1 MMSFPQ
7 TVLAPARRRLR
18 ALHTPAA
25 AAVTALLLAMMLLP
39 PAAKAQQISSIEVE
53 TAPND
58 WEPCSTST
66 EPGSVFAPLT
76 SPASPTVDNETEF
89 RIRKNSVSSES
100 ENLELQGIEFA
111 ATSSG
116 PFSPRTGSQVQFG
129 SNPSL
134 PASLSSGQQV
144 FDISFTPRE
153 AGIYRFIFTSQ
164 FWDGGS
170 CTVDIPVTLSACLIS
185 NVEGID
191 QNGNA
196 TQNALDFGDVPIGQE
211 VMGVLQ
217 FGFSEPFMDAGIV
230 YSTVEEPFHIASGFE
245 LSPDLN
251 RATWDVSFMPATTGT
266 FRETVSFVAL
276 RDSEDDACSVEVLL
290 EGRGQTEALPEL
302 SITYGDAECGSSVE
316 IPVTLS
322 NLSTVLLENLDARVT
337 TGYNLAPDPPGSFS
351 AGNFV
356 LGPAGSATTPS
367 TRSFVL
373 RFPLTGPITSGPQ
386 ITVTQVV
393 SGRST
398 VLLREPIPE
407 AACIQIVEPANL
419 SVNFGDVTVNEAGPQ
434 RSILIANRGNIA
446 APVTAMLGESGPS
459 QGFGLGEGDDN
470 VELTI
475 GPLSEETLAV
485 TFTPPSPGAKLSSV
499 DFMSAVSAE
508 IPSVT
513 LMGNGVNEAQPSLR
527 FELSGV
533 PVNPGGTIRFP
544 STAIGESSS
553 LPLVVTNDG
562 NAPALGLDLSAANGE
577 FAVSGASP
585 DALDPE
591 QSASYTLTFTPQQS
605 GTRSGQLT
613 LSAENVETVLF
624 TLEGAGAIGPVDID
638 GVGISA
644 TVTPAQTPLPTVGL
658 ELQAAAAA
666 ETLEGDLILEFV
678 PDLSQTPDG
687 FLAAY
692 QAVRFMAG
700 DGADGRTI
708 RFQIPQGQQRAT
720 FPAEAAAASD
730 PLLARFQS
738 GTVAGSIQFRL
749 ANVRTLDG
757 DAVPV
762 TETMAGSAALARLAP
777 EIRSTTTPT
786 TATGINVVAD
796 AVSTTRE
803 ITGVCLALQAAP
815 GTELTFTRPDP
826 TFLNGVFTE
835 WFVEN
840 SASFAPGGA
849 FRVTIPIDLSNAAT
863 FGSAQVWLRNTEGWS
878 GPNSPCP

>member
-1 MMSFPQ
+1 MMRFLQS
-7 TVLAPARRRLR
+7 VLAPARGNLR

-25 AAVTALLLAMMLLP
+25 AAMTVLVLAMILLP
-39 PAAKAQQISSIEVE
+39 RAAMAQSSSSIEVE
-53 TAPND
+53 TAPNV
-58 WEPCSTST
+58 WGLCSTST
-66 EPGSVFAPLT
+66 QPGSVFAPLT
-76 SPASPTVDNETEF
+76 SPASPTVDDSTMF
-89 RIRKNSVSSES
+89 RIRKNSISTES

-116 PFSPRTGSQVQFG
+116 PFASRTGSQVQFG
-129 SNPSL
+129 SSPSL
-134 PASLSSGQQV
+134 PRSLSSGGQQV
-144 FDISFTPRE
+144 FNISFTPPE
-153 AGIYRFIFTSQ
+153 AGIYRFIFRSQ

-185 NVEGID
+185 QVEGID

-196 TQNALDFGDVPIGQE
+196 TQNALDFGNVTLGQE
-211 VMGVLQ
+211 VLGVLQ

-230 YSTVEEPFHIASGFE
+230 YSTVEEPFHIAEGFE
-245 LSPDLN
+245 LSPDL
-251 RATWDVSFMPATTGT
+251 RLATWDVSFMPTTTGD

-276 RDSEDDACSVEVLL
+276 RDEDDDACFVEVLL
-290 EGRGQTEALPEL
+290 EGRGTGEAIPEI
-302 SITYGDAECGSSVE
+302 SITFGEAECGSTLE
-316 IPVTLS
+316 IPVTIS
-322 NLSTVLLENLDARVT
+322 NLSGLLLQGLDARVT
-337 TGYNLAPDPPGSFS
+337 TGYDLAPDPLAFSLEPTGS
-351 AGNFV
+351 
-356 LGPAGSATTPS
+356 TS

-373 RFPLTGPITSGPQ
+373 RYPLTGPISSGPQ

-407 AACIQIVEPANL
+407 AACIQIVEPVNL

-446 APVTAMLGESGPS
+446 ATVTAMLGESGPA
-459 QGFGLGEGDDN
+459 QGFGLGEGDEIAD
-470 VELTI
+470 LTI
-475 GPLSEETLAV
+475 AALAQETLPV
-485 TFTPPSPGAKLSSV
+485 TFTPPSAGAKLSSV
-499 DFMSAVSAE
+499 DFTSTVTAE

-544 STAIGESSS
+544 STALGESSS

-562 NAPALGLDLSAANGE
+562 NAPALGLALSAANGE
-577 FAVSGASP
+577 FDVSGASP
-585 DALDPE
+585 EALAPE

-613 LSAENVETVLF
+613 LSAENVETALF
-624 TLEGAGAIGPVDID
+624 TLEGTGAMGPVDID
-638 GVGISA
+638 GIGLSA

-658 ELQAAAAA
+658 ELPAGAAT
-666 ETLEGDLILEFV
+666 ETLEGDLVLEFV
-678 PDLSQTPDG
+678 PNLSQTPNG

-708 RFQIPQGQQRAT
+708 RFQVPQGQQRAT
-720 FPAEAAAASD
+720 FPEEAAAGVD

-738 GTVAGSIQFRL
+738 GTVAGSIQFHL
-749 ANVRTLDG
+749 ENVRTLDG

-762 TETMAGSAALARLAP
+762 TDAMAGSAAIARLAP
-777 EIRSTTTPT
+777 AIRATTTPT
-786 TATGINVVAD
+786 TPTGINVIAD

-826 TFLNGVFTE
+826 TFLNQAFTQ

-840 SASFAPGGA
+840 EASFAPGGA
-849 FRVTIPIDLSNAAT
+849 FRVTIPIDLSNAQT